1 MLNMNFKH
9 LLFFLFLPV
18 VHSTF
23 SQSETKQRHK
33 IDSLAHVL
41 RYAKKDTTKA
51 WTNYRLASAYF
62 DLDKDSAKMFALKAH
77 RLAEEKVGVAKSPKI
92 ISSYEQLL
100 TNTTEIIANLNTHT
114 GKHSEAIRYYAKCV
128 KCRRKANDLSG
139 AAQCLAGQAYG
150 YMHTGETEKAKKYY
164 EAAIQLH
171 PKDVNRDTLGDL
183 YNDAA
188 FMYMNIGEDTLA
200 ERYFNRS
207 IAIRRKT
214 KNLKEL
220 SLTYNNLAILFYN
233 RSDYSKATDLW
244 YESMRIAEKT
254 GNKERMAQC
263 FNNIGA
269 VYYQQ
274 EDWNKTLEYFRKAL
288 RIYKEIGDKYGV
300 PNSYNNLAIV
310 YDHQKKFKEALYYYN
325 LSLRGFRKVDFRKEV
340 AGTLINLAETY
351 LELNELEKAMKA
363 CKEAHRLA
371 LDSDLKNV
379 LCSSEITEARIE
391 WKHGHLEKAK
401 ALSLHALELANSL
414 ESIQR
419 KEEASKILYQ
429 LYEKQGNWS
438 EAYKHYRI
446 YIQAR
451 DSNNNIRVQAEVI
464 KKEATHNILKIKRE
478 ANFTHRLQQKEMLLQ
493 KEKLDNLNKDKL
505 LQARTIYA
513 IVFGILLLLLSLY
526 VWFKSYQRKLQLKE
540 LEAEKKLLSLLNKVQ
555 LLQSN
560 LNTNLVEGSII
571 DADKVNEK
579 LNDLLNT
586 SLTQRE
592 MDVLLELC
600 KGKDNKEIAESL
612 FVSVNTVRTHLFSI
626 YDKMEVKSRVQA
638 VKKAQNLTS

>member
-1 MLNMNFKH
+1 MLGISLKQ
-9 LLFFLFLPV
+9 LLFLLFLLV
-18 VHSTF
+18 VRGTF
-23 SQSETKQRHK
+23 AQPETTQRHK
-33 IDSLAHVL
+33 IDSLLNVLHHV
-41 RYAKKDTTKA
+41 KQDTTKA
-51 WTNYRLASAYF
+51 WTHYRLASAYF
-62 DLDKDSAKMFALKAH
+62 DLNKDTAKIFAVKAH
-77 RLAEEKVGVAKSPKI
+77 KLAEEKVRYVKSPKAVN
-92 ISSYEQLL
+92 SYEQLL
-100 TNTTEIIANLNTHT
+100 SNTTEIIANLNTHM
-114 GKHSEAIRYYAKCV
+114 GNHREAIRYYTKCV
-128 KCRRKANDLSG
+128 KCRRKTNDLSG
-139 AAQCLAGQAYG
+139 AAKCMAGQAYG

-164 EAAIQLH
+164 EAAIRLH
-171 PKDVNRDTLGDL
+171 PKEKNKDTLGDL

-214 KNLKEL
+214 KNFNEL
-220 SLTYNNLAILFYN
+220 SLTYNNLAILYYN
-233 RSDYSKATDLW
+233 RSDYRKATDLW
-244 YESMRIAEKT
+244 YESMRIAEKN

-288 RIYKEIGDKYGV
+288 RIYKEIGDKYGI

-310 YDHQKKFKEALYYYN
+310 YDHQKKFRQALYYYN
-325 LSLRGFRKVDFRKEV
+325 LSLTGFREVDFRKEV
-340 AGTLINLAETY
+340 ASTLINIAETY

-379 LCSSEITEARIE
+379 LCSSEITEAKIE
-391 WKHGHLEKAK
+391 WKRGHFEKAET
-401 ALSLHALELANSL
+401 LSMHAMELANSL
-414 ESIQR
+414 GSIQR

-438 EAYKHYRI
+438 EAYKNYQI
-446 YIQAR
+446 YIEAR

-464 KKEATHNILKIKRE
+464 KKEAAYKIRKIKRE
-478 ANFTHRLQQKEMLLQ
+478 ADFNQRLQQKEVQLQ
-493 KEKLDNLNKDKL
+493 QEKLNNLNKDKL
-505 LQARTIYA
+505 LQARTLYA
-513 IVFGILLLLLSLY
+513 IVFGTLLLLLSLY
-526 VWFKSYQRKLQLKE
+526 MWFKNYQRKLRLKE
-540 LEAEKKLLSLLNKVQ
+540 LEVEKKLLGLLDKVQ

-560 LNTNLVEGSII
+560 LNTNLVEGSVIN
-571 DADKVNEK
+571 ADKVNEK
-579 LNDLLNT
+579 LKDLLNT

-626 YDKMEVKSRVQA
+626 YDKMEVKSRAQA
-638 VKKAQNLTS
+638 VKKAQNLTG